1 MLRYLVIAA
10 ILAVALSY
18 FGFGYFPQIASFWI
32 QSASSRQSTLAEVD
46 NELSV
51 ARDLEKKLAES
62 LDSLRTM
69 ADSERSEQAILSA
82 IQESCRNQAVVMKSY
97 DRTQSNSKSNS
108 RSLAYRL
115 VVEGDFRSLT
125 LLVSELESMPFALS
139 IQSLAMERTLQ
150 EQSKLRG
157 IIVVLSGVQ

>member
-1 MLRYLVIAA
+1 MIAA

-18 FGFGYFPQIASFWI
+18 FGFGYCPQIAGFWI
-32 QSASSRQSTLAEVD
+32 QSASSQQSTLAEV
-46 NELSV
+46 NSELSSE
-51 ARDLEKKLAES
+51 RDLERMLAES
-62 LDSLRTM
+62 LDSLKAIAAT
-69 ADSERSEQAILSA
+69 ERSEQAILSA
-82 IQESCRNQAVVMKSY
+82 IQESCRKQAVVMKSY

-125 LLVSELESMPFALS
+125 LLVSELESLPFALS
-139 IQSLAMERTLQ
+139 IQSLAIERTLQ

-157 IIVVLSGVQ
+157 IVVVLSGVQ